1 MIRQRKKNG
10 ILIGLI
16 LFCMAAFCVG
26 MCCGRYPVS
35 IRDLFGVLS
44 SRWIETEQVW
54 PKNVENVVWAVRLP
68 RMCAAFL
75 VGAGLAVSGAAY
87 QGIFQ
92 NPLVSSDLLGVS
104 AGACVGA
111 SIAILCQMPS
121 AVIQMM
127 AFAGGITAVGLTN
140 LIPNLFHNKSNLM
153 LVLAGI
159 IVSGFF
165 NSAQGLLKYIADPD
179 TQLAQIT
186 YWTMGSLAKVN
197 AAGVLAVAPVM
208 TAAMAVLLFFRWR
221 INLLAIGET
230 EAHALGV
237 QVRKLRGISIICA
250 TVLTASSICIAGT
263 VGWIGLV
270 IPHLGRLL
278 VGADNKD
285 LIPASLLMGGGFLM
299 LIDTC
304 ARNISGSEIPLSI
317 LTGFIGTPL
326 FLWLMVKQK
335 SNV

>member
-1 MIRQRKKNG
+1 MKDRKYRVAFA
-10 ILIGLI
+10 GL
-16 LFCMAAFCVG
+16 FAFCVIAFCIG
-26 MCCGRYPVS
+26 MCSGRYPLSVGEL
-35 IRDLFGVLS
+35 IQVLS
-44 SRWIETEQVW
+44 SRVIETETTW
-54 PKNVENVVWAVRLP
+54 SKNVDNVVWAIRLP

-75 VGAGLAVSGAAY
+75 VGAGLALSGATY

-92 NPLVSSDLLGVS
+92 NPLVSPDLLGVS

-111 SIAILCQMPS
+111 SIAILCKMPS
-121 AVIQMM
+121 AMIQML
-127 AFAGGITAVGLTN
+127 AFAGGLLAVGLTN
-140 LIPNLFHNKSNLM
+140 IISIMFRNKSNLV

-165 NSAQGLLKYIADPD
+165 NSAQGLLKYVADPD

-186 YWTMGSLAKVN
+186 YWTMGSLAKIS
-197 AAGVLAVAPVM
+197 ASGVIAVAPVM
-208 TAAMAVLLFFRWR
+208 IIAMGILLFLKWR
-221 INLLAIGET
+221 MNLLAIGEA

-237 QVRKLRGISIICA
+237 QVGKLRGIAIVCA

-278 VGADNKD
+278 VGADNKH
-285 LIPASLLMGGGFLM
+285 LLPASLFMGGGFLM

-317 LTGFIGTPL
+317 LTGFIGTPV

-335 SNV
+335 SKV

>member
-1 MIRQRKKNG
+1 MKNNRYKVVFA
-10 ILIGLI
+10 GLL
-16 LFCMAAFCVG
+16 LFCVITFCVG
-26 MCCGRYPVS
+26 MCCGRYPLSVKEL
-35 IRDLFGVLS
+35 IQVLG
-44 SRWIETEQVW
+44 SRIIKTEMTW
-54 PKNVENVVWAVRLP
+54 SKNVDNVVWAIRLP

-75 VGAGLAVSGAAY
+75 VGAGLALSGATY
-87 QGIFQ
+87 QGTFQ
-92 NPLVSSDLLGVS
+92 NPLVSPDLLGVS

-111 SIAILCQMPS
+111 SIAILCKMPS
-121 AVIQMM
+121 SMIQLL
-127 AFAGGITAVGLTN
+127 AFAGGILAVALTN
-140 LIPNLFHNKSNLM
+140 VIPVLFQNKSNLM

-165 NSAQGLLKYIADPD
+165 NAAQGLLKYVADPD

-186 YWTMGSLAKVN
+186 YWTMGSLAKVSMS
-197 AAGVLAVAPVM
+197 GMLAVAPVM
-208 TAAMAVLLFFRWR
+208 LIAMGVLMFLRWR
-221 INLLAIGET
+221 MNLLAIGEA

-237 QVRKLRGISIICA
+237 QVGKLRGISIICA

-278 VGADNKD
+278 VGADNKH
-285 LIPASLLMGGGFLM
+285 LLPASLFMGGGFLM

-304 ARNISGSEIPLSI
+304 ARNINGSEIPLSI
-317 LTGFIGTPL
+317 LTGFIGTPV

-335 SNV
+335 SKV

>member
-1 MIRQRKKNG
+1 MKKG
-10 ILIGLI
+10 RGTKLIFTGLL
-16 LFCMAAFCVG
+16 LFCVVAFCVG
-26 MCCGRYPVS
+26 MCFGRYPLSVPE
-35 IRDLFGVLS
+35 LLQVLG
-44 SRWIETEQVW
+44 SRVLKTEMTW
-54 PKNVENVVWAVRLP
+54 SKNVDNVVWAIRLP

-75 VGAGLAVSGAAY
+75 VGAGLALSGATY

-92 NPLVSSDLLGVS
+92 NPLVSPDLLGVS

-121 AVIQMM
+121 GMIQLL
-127 AFAGGITAVGLTN
+127 AFGGGIAAVGLTN
-140 LIPNLFHNKSNLM
+140 LVPVFFHNKSNLM

-165 NSAQGLLKYIADPD
+165 NSAQGLLKYVADPD

-186 YWTMGSLAKVN
+186 YWTIGSLAKTNVS
-197 AAGVLAVAPVM
+197 GVLSITPVM
-208 TAAMAVLLFFRWR
+208 LIAMGVLLFLRWR
-221 INLLAIGET
+221 INLLAIGEA

-237 QVRKLRGISIICA
+237 QVGKLRGISIICA
-250 TVLTASSICIAGT
+250 TVLTASSICVAGT

-278 VGADNKD
+278 VGADNKH
-285 LIPASLLMGGGFLM
+285 LLPASLLMGGGFLM

-304 ARNISGSEIPLSI
+304 ARNLSGSEVPLSI
-317 LTGFIGTPL
+317 LTGFIGTPV
-326 FLWLMVKQK
+326 FLWLMIRQRAKV
-335 SNV
+335 

>member
-1 MIRQRKKNG
+1 MKTRKYKVIFTG
-10 ILIGLI
+10 LLI
-16 LFCMAAFCVG
+16 FCVIAFCIG
-26 MCCGRYPVS
+26 MCCGRYQITVGE
-35 IRDLFGVLS
+35 LVQVLG
-44 SRWIETEQVW
+44 SRILKTEIAW
-54 PKNVENVVWAVRLP
+54 SKNVDNVVWAIRLP

-75 VGAGLAVSGAAY
+75 VGAGLALSGATY

-92 NPLVSSDLLGVS
+92 NPLVSPDLLGVS

-111 SIAILCQMPS
+111 SIAILCKMPS
-121 AVIQMM
+121 AMIQLL
-127 AFAGGITAVGLTN
+127 AFAGGLLAVGLTN
-140 LIPNLFHNKSNLM
+140 AIPALFRNKSNLM

-165 NSAQGLLKYIADPD
+165 NSAQGLLKYVADPD

-186 YWTMGSLAKVN
+186 YWTMGSLAKVS
-197 AAGVLAVAPVM
+197 ASGVIAVIPVM
-208 TAAMAVLLFFRWR
+208 IIAMAVLLFLRWR
-221 INLLAIGET
+221 MNLLAIGES

-237 QVRKLRGISIICA
+237 QVGKLRGISIICA
-250 TVLTASSICIAGT
+250 TILTASSICIAGT

-278 VGADNKD
+278 VGADNKH
-285 LIPASLLMGGGFLM
+285 LLPASLFMGGGFLM

-317 LTGFIGTPL
+317 LTGFIGTPV

-335 SNV
+335 SKV